1 MNGTKIF
8 LTAVAVALTAML
20 IAPAAQA
27 DENQHLNQVATSTA
41 TNGKLTRNQALALG
55 NTACQAVRSAVANG
69 MTLGPGACPG
79 RPGGRLHLTEHGAI
93 SRGGRWNVSSRR
105 RGRSTLLTAYRLDGS
120 FNMRCGSPSMQLV
133 HLASAGQR
141 WHAAMAN

>member
-69 MTLGPGACPG
+69 MTLGQARAQADQAVDYTSQNMGLFLGEA
-79 RPGGRLHLTEHGAI
+79 
-93 SRGGRWNVSSRR
+93 
-105 RGRSTLLTAYRLDGS
+105 DGM
-120 FNMRCGSPSMQLV
+120 FLVDAAVAQLC
-133 HLASAGQR
+133 
-141 WHAAMAN
+141 